1 MNEEHRRG
9 PRGEGW
15 GPGSRRGH
23 GEWGP
28 GGPAGAGGPG
38 YGPGYGPGFG
48 PEFGPGGPGRGFGR
62 GRRWAGP
69 EAWGWEGPG
78 PVPEFVEHL
87 KEFHRH
93 GRTHHRARRGDVR
106 AAILDLLADGQP
118 RNGYQL
124 IQEIAERTSGVWRP
138 SAGSVYPALQQLED
152 EGLISPEGEGRRRL
166 YALTDDGRGYV
177 QAHAEELRASWG
189 AAADRTD
196 DAAIQLGVL
205 FRQVALAAM
214 EVRRAGTPSQVAA
227 AKRVLTEARR
237 ALYLILADDIDDV
250 ADGTS
255 ADAAGAASTP
265 TGADPES
272 STIAGYGLAEEPD
285 DELADDLAD
294 EQE

>member
-15 GPGSRRGH
+15 GPGPRRGR
-23 GEWGP
+23 GDWGP
-28 GGPAGAGGPG
+28 GGPAGPG
-38 YGPGYGPGFG
+38 GPGYGPGFG
-48 PEFGPGGPGRGFGR
+48 PEFGPGGPGRGYGR
-62 GRRWAGP
+62 GKRWAGA

-78 PVPEFVEHL
+78 GVPEFVEHL
-87 KEFHRH
+87 REFHRH
-93 GRTHHRARRGDVR
+93 GRGHHRARRGDVR

-152 EGLISPEGEGRRRL
+152 EGLITPEGEGRRRL
-166 YALTDDGRGYV
+166 YALTDEGRGYV
-177 QAHAEELRASWG
+177 QAHTEELRASWG
-189 AAADRTD
+189 AAAGRTD
-196 DAAIQLGVL
+196 DAAIELGVL

-237 ALYLILADDIDDV
+237 ALYLILANDIDE
-250 ADGTS
+250 
-255 ADAAGAASTP
+255 AAGATAAGGAGSTSA
-265 TGADPES
+265 GPES
-272 STIAGYGLAEEPD
+272 TTVADYGLADDPD
-285 DELADDLAD
+285 YELADDLAD
-294 EQE
+294 DITDEQESE

>member
-15 GPGSRRGH
+15 GQGPRRGR
-23 GEWGP
+23 GEWAA
-28 GGPAGAGGPG
+28 GGPAGPG
-38 YGPGYGPGFG
+38 APGFGPGYGPGFG
-48 PEFGPGGPGRGFGR
+48 SEFGPGRGFGGR
-62 GRRWAGP
+62 GKRWGGP

-93 GRTHHRARRGDVR
+93 GRGHHRARRGDVR

-138 SAGSVYPALQQLED
+138 SAGSVYPSLQQLED
-152 EGLISPEGEGRRRL
+152 EDLISPEGEGRRRL
-166 YALTDDGRGYV
+166 YALTDEGRGYV

-189 AAADRTD
+189 AAAGRTD
-196 DAAIQLGVL
+196 DAAMELGVL

-237 ALYLILADDIDDV
+237 ALYLILANDV
-250 ADGTS
+250 TGEDGTP
-255 ADAAGAASTP
+255 AGAGTP
-265 TGADPES
+265 GADPEP
-272 STIAGYGLAEEPD
+272 TVVADYGLAGEQD
-285 DELADDLAD
+285 AELADDLAD
-294 EQE
+294 EQDSE